1 MAAFVNTMTQAYTDL
16 IVRKA
21 WNDANDAQKLRPQSV
36 TVDVTRNGQTITT
49 LTLNAANRWTQTL
62 TQLPMFDDNG
72 EAYDY
77 DVVENDVPEG
87 YTASVVTRGTTFA
100 VINTHRIDD
109 GFVPVDP
116 ENRRRGGLTIL
127 DDLGVPLGGGIN
139 MNEGDCFN

>member
-1 MAAFVNTMTQAYTDL
+1 MEHVAHVDVAGVVA
-16 IVRKA
+16 
-21 WNDANDAQKLRPQSV
+21 KLRGEKASADLRRV
-36 TVDVTRNGQTITT
+36 ADGQVRR
-49 LTLNAANRWTQTL
+49 L
-62 TQLPMFDDNG
+62 F
-72 EAYDY
+72 
-77 DVVENDVPEG
+77 
-87 YTASVVTRGTTFA
+87 TASVVTRGTTFT

>member
-1 MAAFVNTMTQAYTDL
+1 MTQAYTDL

-62 TQLPMFDDNG
+62 TQLPMVDDNG

-87 YTASVVTRGTTFA
+87 YTASVVTRGTTFT